1 MTHASQH
8 AAPVGCHHAATEE
21 GECPCVALIAALFML
36 GPRAAIFIWWLIE
49 PGRWA
54 LAFDT
59 VLWPIAG
66 FLVAPWTTL
75 MYLAV
80 FPGGIEGLDYLW
92 LGIGVAFDLFT
103 LVRRRLHEPEPD
115 ADREPPDRL
124 RPGRAPTASHPGR
137 REATRPGRGGRACP
151 G

>member
-1 MTHASQH
+1 M
-8 AAPVGCHHAATEE
+8 C
-21 GECPCVALIAALFML
+21 CLIAALFML
-36 GPRAAIFIWWLIE
+36 GPRAAIFVWWLIE

-80 FPGGIEGLDYLW
+80 FPGGIDGLDYLW
-92 LGIGVAFDLFT
+92 LGIGVAFDLFSWFGGGYSN
-103 LVRRRLHEPEPD
+103 RNRI
-115 ADREPPDRL
+115 
-124 RPGRAPTASHPGR
+124 PTRTA
-137 REATRPGRGGRACP
+137 
-151 G
+151 